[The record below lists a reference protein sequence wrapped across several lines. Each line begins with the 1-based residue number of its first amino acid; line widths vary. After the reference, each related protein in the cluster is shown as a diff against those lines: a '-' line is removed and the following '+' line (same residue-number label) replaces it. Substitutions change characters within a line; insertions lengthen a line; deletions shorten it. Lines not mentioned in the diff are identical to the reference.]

1 MTYSELQL
9 LQQAAD
15 GELLLHNRAWGTN
28 VGYLWRGPGGASAG
42 TVPADT
48 EATLERL
55 AGLGYITTE
64 HRRGP
69 HECRVFVTLA
79 GLAVLDGLARVA

>member
-1 MTYSELQL
+1 MTHYELEM

-15 GELLLHNRAWGTN
+15 GELLFDNRAWGTN
-28 VGYLWRGPGGASAG
+28 LGYLWRGQNGAPAG
-42 TVPADT
+42 TVPADA

-55 AGLGYITTE
+55 AGLGYITAE

-69 HECRVFVTLA
+69 HECRVFATLA
-79 GLAVLDGLARVA
+79 GLAVLEGLSRAA